1 MNFYFLFLNN
11 CLRLRSKAA
20 RFRCVIQWYI
30 WPIVV
35 LKRVKEKIKDVLHS
49 RKVQVNSKKEELD
62 EVNKKIDNLE
72 EKLINDQI
80 DSQTYK
86 KWFKRLRGQK
96 AILEGEIQELN
107 KEHSTSWIT
116 AEKLLPSLTNI
127 PEIFEKANIFQ
138 KHSILREVF
147 KAGLMFNEGS
157 FRTPF
162 INPALSH
169 NLLILKEKGLLFLEQ
184 PSQDLNKITM
194 CSEIGS

>member
-1 MNFYFLFLNN
+1 M
-11 CLRLRSKAA
+11 
-20 RFRCVIQWYI
+20 
-30 WPIVV
+30 
-35 LKRVKEKIKDVLHS
+35 HS

-72 EKLINDQI
+72 EKLMNDQI

-107 KEHSTSWIT
+107 KEQSTSWIT

-138 KHSILREVF
+138 KHSFLREVF
-147 KAGLMFNEGS
+147 KAG
-157 FRTPF
+157 
-162 INPALSH
+162 H
-169 NLLILKEKGLLFLEQ
+169 V
-184 PSQDLNKITM
+184 
-194 CSEIGS
+194 

>member
-1 MNFYFLFLNN
+1 LNIPGN
-11 CLRLRSKAA
+11 ILHEKFNQVLELLSLSAWQ
-20 RFRCVIQWYI
+20 VNYI
-30 WPIVV
+30 TA
-35 LKRVKEKIKDVLHS
+35 RVKEKIKDVLHS

-72 EKLINDQI
+72 EKLMNDQI

-107 KEHSTSWIT
+107 KEQSTSWIT

-127 PEIFEKANIFQ
+127 LEIFEKANIFQ

-147 KAGLMFNEGS
+147 KAG
-157 FRTPF
+157 
-162 INPALSH
+162 H
-169 NLLILKEKGLLFLEQ
+169 V
-184 PSQDLNKITM
+184 
-194 CSEIGS
+194 